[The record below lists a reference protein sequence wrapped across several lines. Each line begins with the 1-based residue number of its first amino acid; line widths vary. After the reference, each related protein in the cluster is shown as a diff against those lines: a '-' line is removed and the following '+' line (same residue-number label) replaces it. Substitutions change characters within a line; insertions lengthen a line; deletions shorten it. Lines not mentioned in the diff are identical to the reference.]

1 MDNKIYAECLY
12 DGDQIQIGGVKLPQP
27 TEVSI
32 INLDESVEI
41 KWTDPKDIDLNG
53 APLAEWAGTIVVR
66 KVGSAP
72 TSKTD
77 GTIVIDSK
85 VRNEYKTNG
94 FIDTG
99 LTNGIEYYYGIFPY
113 TDDRVFNF
121 KYNTSITPQPIY
133 PDAPTNVQ
141 VFSGNTL
148 LKVRFELPS
157 NATGAKISYSTTEP
171 DSINVPYGNIVNV
184 NESPYTITGLENDTT
199 YYVTVYST
207 TDKNRDTAGVMMSKT
222 PKEAELYEFT
232 IDNKEPDPNEKVKYV
247 GDTIDFAPAYMDYTK
262 DEFNYGSWRDAF
274 FMQTKPCMLK
284 YDGTVDYYLD
294 ENDHDLKEDGTESD
308 VANADYEGNAM
319 VEFPKI
325 YYKVAYLG
333 DSVSRISISD
343 VQLDNDFVCYSSL
356 DMNGN
361 EIDHF
366 YMPMYNGSLVNNR
379 LRSLSGRAPLANKNR
394 QNEVDYAKA
403 NNIDSNIIWYT
414 SVVCDWLL
422 VGLLLI
428 LISKSTDSQ
437 TKFGTGNVKT
447 YVNTSN
453 TGIKSSGTLNKK
465 GLFYGANDQS
475 TCVKVFGMENL
486 WGNIWK
492 SMAGWINDKGTQ
504 KVKMTYGRSDGST
517 VDGYNM
523 DGSGYVTIPNAT
535 PRGTSGGYISSVT
548 MVQFGLIPYNSSGSA
563 TTHYCDGFW
572 FDNTQNTYVLVGGDS
587 KYSLFSGAFCATF
600 TNVRSIMHNDV
611 GASLSCKPLAPII
624 S

>member
-32 INLDESVEI
+32 TNLDESVEI

-141 VFSGNTL
+141 VFSGNTF

-222 PKEAELYEFT
+222 PREAELYEFE
-232 IDNKEPDPNEKVKYV
+232 IDENEPDPDERVKYV
-247 GDTIDFAPAYMDYTK
+247 GSTVNMSPAYMDYDK
-262 DEFNYGSWRDAF
+262 DEFNYGSWKDAF
-274 FMQTKPCMLK
+274 FMKVKPCMLK
-284 YDGTVDYYLD
+284 YNGTVDYYLD

-343 VQLDNDFVCYSSL
+343 VQLDNNFVCYSSL

-366 YMPMYNGSLVNNR
+366 YMPMYDGSLVNNR

-428 LISKSTDSQ
+428 LISESTDSQ

-572 FDNTQNTYVLVGGDS
+572 FNNTQNTYALVGGDS
-587 KYSLFSGAFCATF
+587 NYSLFSGAFCVTF
-600 TNVRSIMHNDV
+600 TNVQSIMYNDI
-611 GASLSCKPLAPII
+611 GASLSCKPLAPN
-624 S
+624 